1 MTACEVS
8 ARMDSRTGDA
18 TSRLREIWLADT
30 ICHDIPDAAAMYGT
44 GASVQ
49 ATGVLY
55 GLDDDWFDVAP
66 ALAAGKEL
74 SILCVSAGQ
83 ATASRARSRGP

>member
-1 MTACEVS
+1 MTA
-8 ARMDSRTGDA
+8 DA

-30 ICHDIPDAAAMYGT
+30 ICQDIPDAVAMHGT
-44 GASVQ
+44 EHLFR

-55 GLDDDWFDVAP
+55 GFDGYWFDVAP

-83 ATASRARSRGP
+83 ATASRA